1 MYTYCGFGPFKFR
14 IICNR
19 DIERVPGGVL
29 CNREDWKGRVFRSS
43 GLINISYNCLYVWTI
58 PISGRMDR
66 HYNYN
71 TTNPTGTPGKFFGED
86 EICKAIKDRI
96 PSLM

>member
-29 CNREDWKGRVFRSS
+29 CNREASFYFLIFRKNSAS
-43 GLINISYNCLYVWTI
+43 FAKTNLIFQNYGILHNFTVENFQDTLVYV
-58 PISGRMDR
+58 
-66 HYNYN
+66 
-71 TTNPTGTPGKFFGED
+71 
-86 EICKAIKDRI
+86 
-96 PSLM
+96 